1 MKDIHKDKLLPMNPP
16 KFDMTE
22 DMANMTQ
29 LNEATVMGNL
39 RMRYEK
45 LLIYV
50 STRVLSCVW
59 CVIYLVCSVKY
70 LCTCGGE
77 GH

>member
-50 STRVLSCVW
+50 STRVL
-59 CVIYLVCSVKY
+59 
-70 LCTCGGE
+70 
-77 GH
+77 